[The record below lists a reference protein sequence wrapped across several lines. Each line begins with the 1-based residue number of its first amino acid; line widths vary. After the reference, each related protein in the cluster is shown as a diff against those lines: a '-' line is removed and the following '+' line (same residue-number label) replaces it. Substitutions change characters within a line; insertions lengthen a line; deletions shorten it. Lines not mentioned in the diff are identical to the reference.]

1 MLEWQEANLSDIGQL
16 DSFFICTWSVVTH
29 TELSVENY
37 LGQFKNPLKSLDL
50 FWASQNNQ
58 IYVQV
63 ETSLA
68 ADLTYLS

>member
-1 MLEWQEANLSDIGQL
+1 MHMIESIV
-16 DSFFICTWSVVTH
+16 TWTQ
-29 TELSVENY
+29 LSVENY
-37 LGQFKNPLKSLDL
+37 LRQFKNPLKSLNF

>member
-1 MLEWQEANLSDIGQL
+1 MHMIE
-16 DSFFICTWSVVTH
+16 SVVTH